1 MQIEKFLKHLKSVV
15 VSPDWPWVRLH
26 DTRHNDTRHNGFQR
40 TNGFSGFSGLTTL
53 SIRQYLKTTIGLD
66 TIMQK

>member
-26 DTRHNDTRHNGFQR
+26 DTRNNDTRHNGFQR
-40 TNGFSGFSGLTTL
+40 TNGLTD
-53 SIRQYLKTTIGLD
+53 SAD
-66 TIMQK
+66 